1 MKKILFSVLGIAL
14 IGALILGVSCK
25 RDDDINPPL
34 IKNVKVESV
43 GTEVLVFKADVVD
56 DLGVKS
62 VELFYKLEGT
72 TDFTAKEMTK
82 GEGDTYAVE
91 VSGFGPEMVILYY
104 LKAVNTSNM
113 ETLEPKDAPNNT
125 LKHEIGGINYA
136 GVVINEIWAGGPTD
150 EHKFIELYNKTNE
163 PIDISDVYF
172 ERNDEGEIG
181 RIPEGTVLGGGK
193 YYILG
198 TKSNINNPVNPEE
211 PYDHFVTKG
220 FSAKKSI
227 RFIMFSPL
235 GNEMDRFLRGSEDN
249 LDAGISDLAPG
260 SYSRIPNGTGE
271 WKIVDNATLRA
282 ENDPTGAANIPNE

>member
-14 IGALILGVSCK
+14 IGALTLFVSCK
-25 RDDDINPPL
+25 GDDDINPPL
-34 IKNVKVESV
+34 IKNVMVESA
-43 GTEVLVFKADVVD
+43 GADALLFKADVID

-62 VELFYKLEGT
+62 VELFYKLEGAS
-72 TDFTAKEMTK
+72 DFNAEEMAK

-91 VSGFGPEMVILYY
+91 VSGFGPDMVVLYY
-104 LKAVNTSNM
+104 LKAVNTSNL

-125 LKHEIGGINYA
+125 LKYEIGGINYA
-136 GVVINEIWAGGPTD
+136 GVVLNEIWAGGPTD
-150 EHKFIELYNKTNE
+150 EHKFIELLNITAD
-163 PIDISDVYF
+163 PIDISGVYF
-172 ERNDEGEIG
+172 ERNEEGEIG
-181 RIPEGTVLGGGK
+181 KIPEGTILGGGK

-198 TKSNINNPVNPEE
+198 TKSNITNPVNPNE
-211 PYDHFVTKG
+211 PYDHYVTKG

-249 LDAGISDLAPG
+249 LDVGISDLAPG

-271 WKIVDNATLRA
+271 WQIVDNATLRA